1 MTINMADEMSSTG
14 NFLKTE
20 DIFDEDGDDDII
32 ASKEW
37 GNVQSALTEARFFFY
52 IKFIYIKQN

>member
-1 MTINMADEMSSTG
+1 MADQMSSTG

-37 GNVQSALTEARFFFY
+37 GNVQSSLTKASFVLY
-52 IKFIYIKQN
+52 

>member
-37 GNVQSALTEARFFFY
+37 GNVQSALTEARFFFTLSSST
-52 IKFIYIKQN
+52 